1 MTQQEYK
8 TIQGHIS
15 QIIDDI
21 AGNPDWAEAAEAV
34 AADLGT
40 LERKLKLMVRR
51 AKPNEDVPLEGVV
64 KWIARERD
72 GYKAKLAKLV
82 PYTKELEAK
91 VAKLVPYTKE
101 LEAKVTRYE
110 KALNPSE
117 DGELSYNS
125 LLANF
130 KHLKGENLALRT
142 NLKESDWYRTLY
154 KKAEK
159 YRKECVSLR
168 RSYKDLVCENIK
180 LQKQKEVGKDRP

>member
-8 TIQGHIS
+8 TIQGYIS

-91 VAKLVPYTKE
+91 V
-101 LEAKVTRYE
+101 TRYE
-110 KALNPSE
+110 KALNPTE
-117 DGELSYNS
+117 NGELSYNS

-142 NLKESDWYRTLY
+142 NLRESDWYRTLIN
-154 KKAEK
+154 KAEK

-168 RSYKDLVCENIK
+168 RSIKDLVCENIK
-180 LQKQKEVGKDRP
+180 LQKEVGKDRP